1 MLPKAKVKVLPGP
14 GEPTVQL
21 YNQRTIIQSLM
32 SGVPGMQESE
42 LSLEVSR
49 GGQSTSF
56 PTFPFHLTSRPTR
69 EGLGGPSLLRLL
81 ALTLVFPETP
91 QAHSLVLMLFFH
103 PRLTTKVII
112 VLVCFPLL

>member
-14 GEPTVQL
+14 GEPTVRI

-32 SGVPGMQESE
+32 SGAQGMQEESE

-56 PTFPFHLTSRPTR
+56 PTFPFHLTPRPTR
-69 EGLGGPSLLRLL
+69 EGLGRPSLLRLWL
-81 ALTLVFPETP
+81 S
-91 QAHSLVLMLFFH
+91 H
-103 PRLTTKVII
+103 
-112 VLVCFPLL
+112 